1 MAPSLKVATHRSWAH
16 VGRIHQALLVTVC
29 VKTERMMSS
38 QMSDNGNK
46 DDAVD
51 RLVDAL
57 EDEAWNSTAYVT
69 HPATLSTTKVNT
81 STTNRD

>member
-1 MAPSLKVATHRSWAH
+1 
-16 VGRIHQALLVTVC
+16 
-29 VKTERMMSS
+29 MSY
-38 QMSDNGNK
+38 NGNE
-46 DDAVD
+46 DGAAD

-57 EDEAWNSTAYVT
+57 EDEARNSTAYVT